1 MNDINAVA
9 TGDALEVAVSTR
21 ADIIAGMAPV
31 RAAGP

>member
-9 TGDALEVAVSTR
+9 TGDALVVAVSIR

-31 RAAGP
+31 RTAGP